1 MNTDLRNRVILP
13 ILLPL
18 LLLLGIALLVGGLAL
33 VLLYNTHEV
42 ALTIALVVAAGIMV
56 AFSLASSVEREDMTI
71 GRRSVIVLTGLLP
84 LLGGAGVA
92 VWAANGGVPAED
104 LIINVEP
111 HAQAPEGALIGA
123 KNAESFCVFEEDGET
138 CTDTSE
144 VTFPAQ
150 PDSEAFFYVFDNIHS
165 GVPHNAQ
172 LFEFAGTPDAPEPG
186 DPLFGVEDG
195 ATVITGVAEITYEV
209 TPNEF
214 AEGDQYYYNCVVH
227 PAMQGVLTIGPPADG
242 EGGGGEG
249 AGGGEGGGA
258 EG

>member
-1 MNTDLRNRVILP
+1 MNTDFRNRVVLP

-18 LLLLGIALLVGGLAL
+18 LLLFGIAVLVGGLAL

-42 ALTIALVVAAGIMV
+42 ALMVALVVAAGIMV

-84 LLGGAGVA
+84 LLGGAA
-92 VWAANGGVPAED
+92 ISVWAATGGVPAEE

-111 HAQAPEGALIGA
+111 HLTAPEGALIGA
-123 KNAESFCVFEEDGET
+123 QNSQSFCVFEEDGET
-138 CTDTSE
+138 CTDAAE

-150 PDSEAFFYVFDNIHS
+150 PDSEAFFYVFNNIES

-172 LFEFAGTPDAPEPG
+172 LFELAGSADAPEAG
-186 DPLFGVEDG
+186 EVIFGVEDG

-209 TPNEF
+209 TTDEF
-214 AEGDQYYYNCVVH
+214 AEGDQYYFNCVVH
-227 PAMQGVLTIGPPADG
+227 PVMEGVLTIGPPA
-242 EGGGGEG
+242 G
-249 AGGGEGGGA
+249 AEGGEGG